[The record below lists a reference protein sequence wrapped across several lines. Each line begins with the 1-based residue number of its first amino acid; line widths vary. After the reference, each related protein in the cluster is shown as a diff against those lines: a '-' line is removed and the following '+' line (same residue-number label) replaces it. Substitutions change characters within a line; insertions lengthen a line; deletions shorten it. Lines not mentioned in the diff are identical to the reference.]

1 MHYRARIYQQ
11 YSSTVQGISKPPS
24 LQEMDRWGQ
33 PYDTYLRGWLPGD
46 PAAPIADIACGY
58 GRLIRYFAKRG
69 YNNVRGVDISQEQVD
84 IARAISPMVEL
95 GDAVEFLG
103 RNSGQFAVIT
113 ALDIVEHLTKNEL
126 IDFLDAC
133 RGALRP
139 GGALIVQTPNA
150 DSPWSYGVRYADFT
164 HEICLTPQ
172 VLKTLLDV
180 CGFRD
185 FEAREQGPIVHGVPS
200 LLRAMLW
207 QGYRASAYFRNL
219 VETGSKGSGIFTRVF
234 FARCLRP

>member
-1 MHYRARIYQQ
+1 MHYRTRIYQQ
-11 YSSTVQGISKPPS
+11 YSSAVQGILKSPS
-24 LQEMDRWGQ
+24 LQEMDHWGQ
-33 PYDTYLRGWLPGD
+33 PYDTYLRGWLPVD
-46 PAAPIADIACGY
+46 LTAPIADVACGY

-69 YNNVRGVDISQEQVD
+69 YTNVRGVDISPDQVA
-84 IARAISPMVEL
+84 IAQTISPTIEL

-133 RGALRP
+133 LAALRP

-150 DSPWSYGVRYADFT
+150 DSPSGYSVRYADFT
-164 HEICLTPQ
+164 HEICLSPQ
-172 VLKTLLDV
+172 VLKTVLDV

-185 FEAREQGPIVHGVPS
+185 FEAREQRPIAHGVPS

-234 FARCLRP
+234 LSRCLRP